1 MKNLPLILAVTL
13 TYAPVALA
21 QASPADLPALSQ
33 TSLTPTGE
41 IPRTPD
47 GKPDFQNVVWATNFF
62 PVFEATPLAANLVV
76 AEDEAKRIVDTMFQ
90 GMLPFLEESIDP
102 EAHVIMG
109 ETDGLPIVRGERR
122 TRLIVAP
129 ADGKLP
135 LTPEALK
142 ITKAT
147 DTMDGPKDDYEQR
160 PTGERCITVS
170 GAPPIH
176 AVISYNRL
184 RMIQTPEHVVIH
196 MENGDEARIIPFA
209 AEHRPAD
216 APVSLYGDSI
226 ARWDGD
232 TLLIETIRHNR
243 YDRVRG
249 LMKKFVI
256 NPDAKVIERYTRV
269 ADDELLYQFTI
280 EDPQAYSAPW
290 LGEFS
295 FFATDTGMYESPCHE
310 HNLSLP
316 NILLGQRVADAK
328 GAVTAP

>member
-1 MKNLPLILAVTL
+1 MKSLPLILAITV
-13 TYAPVALA
+13 TYAPATLAQTALA
-21 QASPADLPALSQ
+21 QPAFSQ
-33 TSLTPTGE
+33 TSLTPVGE
-41 IPRTPD
+41 IPRTPQ
-47 GKPDFQNVVWATNFF
+47 GKPDFQNIVWATNFF
-62 PVFEATPLAANLVV
+62 PVFEATPLAADLVV
-76 AEDEAKRIVDTMFQ
+76 PEDEAKRLVDTMFQ

-109 ETDGLPIVRGERR
+109 KTDGLPIVRGERR
-122 TRLIVAP
+122 TRLIVTP

-135 LTPEALK
+135 LTPEALQ
-142 ITKAT
+142 ITKST

-160 PTGERCITVS
+160 PASERCIIVS

-209 AEHRPAD
+209 AEHRPTD

-226 ARWDGD
+226 ARWEGD
-232 TLLIETIRHNR
+232 TLVIETIRHNS
-243 YDRVRG
+243 YERVRG
-249 LMKKFVI
+249 LMKKFVV

-269 ADDELLYQFTI
+269 AKNELLYQFTI
-280 EDPQAYSAPW
+280 EDPRAYSAPW

-316 NILLGQRVADAK
+316 NILMGQRVADA
-328 GAVTAP
+328 GAVEQSGN